1 MGENSGLNTAE
12 KSISGV
18 EKIDLKKLPRT
29 QRRKTKMQ
37 NTEEKNKTH
46 GGWEEKAESTSYWIC
61 RYVRKVGTET
71 LFGKI
76 MAENIKLDDKK
87 KRLDTSQ

>member
-1 MGENSGLNTAE
+1 
-12 KSISGV
+12 
-18 EKIDLKKLPRT
+18 
-29 QRRKTKMQ
+29 MQ